1 MKKLMNDSEQI
12 VEEFLQGF
20 ITVHGDSLTRINGT
34 NVITRIDKVAT
45 KVGIISGGGSGHEP
59 AHAGYV
65 GPGMLDAAVAGEVF
79 TSPGADQ
86 FLAAIQAADS
96 GSGVL
101 LVIKN
106 YNGDV
111 MNAEMAQ
118 EMAEAE
124 GIQTEMIIVNDDVA
138 VDDPAKRRGI
148 AGTVLVHKI
157 TGAAAEAGKSLAE
170 VKQLGEKAIQKM
182 RSMSVALSACTL
194 PSSSKPSFSL
204 ATDEMEVGIGIH
216 GEQGME
222 RREVMRSAE
231 IAQLLTEHTL
241 EELDENGSYVAL
253 INGMGSTPLLEQYVF
268 AKDVQEQLEKRKVT
282 LKKMYVGDYMTS
294 LDMAGV
300 SLTLLTVDDELLQL
314 LHARAKT
321 TTWTEAG
328 NDD

>member
-1 MKKLMNDSEQI
+1 M
-12 VEEFLQGF
+12 
-20 ITVHGDSLTRINGT
+20 
-34 NVITRIDKVAT
+34 
-45 KVGIISGGGSGHEP
+45 
-59 AHAGYV
+59 
-65 GPGMLDAAVAGEVF
+65 
-79 TSPGADQ
+79 
-86 FLAAIQAADS
+86 
-96 GSGVL
+96 
-101 LVIKN
+101 
-106 YNGDV
+106 
-111 MNAEMAQ
+111 
-118 EMAEAE
+118 
-124 GIQTEMIIVNDDVA
+124 
-138 VDDPAKRRGI
+138 
-148 AGTVLVHKI
+148 
-157 TGAAAEAGKSLAE
+157 
-170 VKQLGEKAIQKM
+170 
-182 RSMSVALSACTL
+182 ALSACTL
-194 PSSSKPSFSL
+194 PSSSTPSFSL

-222 RREVMRSAE
+222 RRKVMRSAE

-321 TTWTEAG
+321 TTWKEAG

>member
-1 MKKLMNDSEQI
+1 MNDSEQI

-20 ITVHGDSLTRINGT
+20 IAVHGDSLTRIDGT
-34 NVITRIDKVAT
+34 NVVTRIDQAKN

-65 GPGMLDAAVAGEVF
+65 GPGMLDAAIAGEVF

-170 VKQLGEKAIQKM
+170 VKQLGEAIQQM

-194 PSSSKPSFSL
+194 PSSSTPSFSL

-222 RREVMRSAE
+222 RRKVMRSAE

-321 TTWTEAG
+321 TTWKEAG